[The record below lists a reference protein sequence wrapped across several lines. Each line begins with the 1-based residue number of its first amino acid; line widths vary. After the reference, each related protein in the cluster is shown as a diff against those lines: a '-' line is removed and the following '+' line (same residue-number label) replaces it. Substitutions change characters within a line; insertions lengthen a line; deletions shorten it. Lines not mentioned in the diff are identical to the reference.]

1 MRTSEVIS
9 RRRAL
14 SLLGLAGLTIAV
26 PSALVLTVSEAEAQA
41 SPPLAPPEQDPKAG
55 PQTGGGSQRRMSFS
69 EKSAT
74 FRKFAAPVAANLSGI
89 AAGSYCCREDDF
101 DQ

>member
-41 SPPLAPPEQDPKAG
+41 SPPEQDPKAG
-55 PQTGGGSQRRMSFS
+55 PQTGGGSQRMNRRTRRRT
-69 EKSAT
+69 A
-74 FRKFAAPVAANLSGI
+74 RKKARPS
-89 AAGSYCCREDDF
+89 
-101 DQ
+101 

>member
-26 PSALVLTVSEAEAQA
+26 PSALVLTVSDAEAQA

-55 PQTGGGSQRRMSFS
+55 PQTGGGSQRMNRRTRRRT
-69 EKSAT
+69 A
-74 FRKFAAPVAANLSGI
+74 RKKARPS
-89 AAGSYCCREDDF
+89 
-101 DQ
+101 

>member
-1 MRTSEVIS
+1 MKH
-9 RRRAL
+9 
-14 SLLGLAGLTIAV
+14 
-26 PSALVLTVSEAEAQA
+26 
-41 SPPLAPPEQDPKAG
+41 LAPERNPFRLNRNFSSKYSFG
-55 PQTGGGSQRRMSFS
+55 RMIFS

-74 FRKFAAPVAANLSGI
+74 FREFAAPVAANLSGI

>member
-1 MRTSEVIS
+1 
-9 RRRAL
+9 
-14 SLLGLAGLTIAV
+14 V
-26 PSALVLTVSEAEAQA
+26 PPALVLTVSEAEALE
-41 SPPLAPPEQDPKAG
+41 SPPEQDQKAG